1 MIRSA
6 QVIDGKAIAAAILSE
21 IKDEVAALRELHGGK
36 VPGLASI
43 IVGQRKDSQ
52 KYVQLKHK
60 TAVEVGMASFN
71 VELPEDTS
79 QEVLESNVEKLNS
92 DPSCHGIIVQL
103 PLPKHLDEH
112 QALEKINPC
121 KDADALLPINIG
133 LLHCKDRAPPFTP
146 CTAKGVI
153 VLLRRCGIEMAGKR
167 AVVLGRSNIVGAPV
181 AALLMK
187 ENATVTILHSGTSE
201 EDMIDYLRTADIVVA
216 AMGRPGYVKGE
227 WIKEGAAVVDVGTT
241 PVTDPS
247 KKAGYRLVG
256 DVCFEAAAARA
267 AWISPVP
274 GGVGP
279 MTIAMLLQ
287 NTLEAFKAA
296 VSVS

>member
-1 MIRSA
+1 MPQA
-6 QVIDGKAIAAAILSE
+6 QIIDGKAIAAAIR
-21 IKDEVAALRELHGGK
+21 DELKAEVSALKERHGGK
-36 VPGLASI
+36 APGLAAV

-60 TAVEVGMASFN
+60 AAAEVGMASFN
-71 VELPEDTS
+71 VELPEETT
-79 QEVLESNVEKLNS
+79 QEALEASIAELNANP
-92 DPSCHGIIVQL
+92 DCHGIIVQL
-103 PLPKHLDEH
+103 PLPKHLDENK
-112 QALEKINPC
+112 AVEKIHAD
-121 KDADALLPINIG
+121 KDADALLPTNVG
-133 LLHCKDRAPPFTP
+133 LLHCKGREPLFTP

-153 VLLRRCGIEMAGKR
+153 VLLKRCGIAIAGKR

-187 ENATVTILHSGTSE
+187 ENATVTIVHSGTST
-201 EDMIDYLRTADIVVA
+201 EDMVDYLRTADIVIA
-216 AMGRPGYVKGE
+216 AMGQPGYVKGE

-256 DVCFEAAAARA
+256 DVCFEAAAERA

-279 MTIAMLLQ
+279 MTIAILLS
-287 NTLEAFKAA
+287 NTLQGFKVA
-296 VSVS
+296 VGEL

>member
-1 MIRSA
+1 MLSA
-6 QVIDGKAIAAAILSE
+6 QIIDGKAIAAAIRSE
-21 IKDEVAALRELHGGK
+21 LKDKVAALRERYGDR

-43 IVGQRKDSQ
+43 IVGQRMDSK

-60 TAVEVGMASFN
+60 AAAEIGMASFN
-71 VELPEDTS
+71 VELPEDIS
-79 QEVLESNVEKLNS
+79 QEVLEANVEKLNN
-92 DPSCHGIIVQL
+92 DPNCHGIIVQL
-103 PLPKHLDEH
+103 PLPKHLNENS
-112 QALEKINPC
+112 ALEKIHPR
-121 KDADALLPINIG
+121 KDADALLPVNVG
-133 LLHCKDRAPPFTP
+133 LLHYKGREPLFTP

-153 VLLRRCGIEMAGKR
+153 VLLKRCGIEMAGKR

-187 ENATVTILHSGTSE
+187 ENATVTIVHSGTLT
-201 EDMIDYLRTADIVVA
+201 EDMIDYLHTADIVIA
-216 AMGRPGYVKGE
+216 AMGQPGYVKGE

-247 KKAGYRLVG
+247 KKEGYRLVG
-256 DVCFEAAAARA
+256 DVCFEEAAARA

-279 MTIAMLLQ
+279 MTIAMLLE
-287 NTLEAFKAA
+287 NTLEGFKAA
-296 VSVS
+296 LNVS